1 MWRRESNESN
11 IFSFSQLIFC
21 YFKDVWREKMCV
33 KVLMLFKLQLRSV
46 AQLEER
52 TSDASDAH
60 QREKCL
66 KIKN

>member
-11 IFSFSQLIFC
+11 IFS
-21 YFKDVWREKMCV
+21 FKDVWREKMCV